1 MKLTK
6 IGIDYVTI
14 NENFLKNEDVS
25 KYSKIHI
32 INLEFVSPTRE
43 KVEAVLNLFNK
54 TNRYVISDNIRFY
67 NDILKY
73 TTKKYYVMNN
83 AGNPL
88 ITFLRKN
95 NKVLLNVSNL
105 NDTEI
110 NMIMQKNIIEDIL
123 RNIEVI
129 MLKRKIY
136 NVINEALENWNGNVI
151 IQD

>member
-6 IGIDYVTI
+6 IGVDYVTI
-14 NENFLKNEDVS
+14 NEDFLKNEDSS
-25 KYSKIHI
+25 KYQKIHI
-32 INLEFVSPTRE
+32 INLEFSSPTKE

-54 TNRYVISDNIRFY
+54 TNRYVISNNIRFY

-83 AGNPL
+83 VGNTL

-105 NDTEI
+105 SAVEI
-110 NMIMQKNIIEDIL
+110 NMIMQKSIMEDVL

-136 NVINEALENWNGNVI
+136 NVIDDILENWNGNVI